1 MDVIDVFNVKKEYL
15 KGIPKY
21 PTRFPSLLIKILIEH
36 FSDTNSTILDPLC
49 GSGIIPAI
57 CELYYPDRIVYSGD
71 LNPHS
76 QTVFSELL
84 KFYSNLCDNCHQKK
98 SDLVEIPEQ
107 KKKICSNCYKQEFY
121 KQGAKQTD

>member
-1 MDVIDVFNVKKEYL
+1 MNPIDVLNVKKEYL

-21 PTRFPSLLIKILIEH
+21 PTRFPSLLVKILIEH
-36 FSDTNSTILDPLC
+36 FSDKNSTILDPMC

-84 KFYSNLCDNCHQKK
+84 KFYSEVAESKPPSLDSFINPLDDCDLPVTSITEGSKEKPYGDN
-98 SDLVEIPEQ
+98 
-107 KKKICSNCYKQEFY
+107 
-121 KQGAKQTD
+121 